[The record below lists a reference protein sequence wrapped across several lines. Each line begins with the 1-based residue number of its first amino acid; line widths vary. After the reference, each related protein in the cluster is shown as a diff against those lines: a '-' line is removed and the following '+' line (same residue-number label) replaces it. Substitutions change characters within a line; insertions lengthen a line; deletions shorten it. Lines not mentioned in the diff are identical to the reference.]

1 LINLLNSN
9 EKVNKNYM
17 VTTDD
22 NTNSIKFINLNNL
35 NNMIYLIPKL
45 MTLDEFKKNFS
56 YDNIEIFVND
66 KKMNDNE
73 FFIKGNIYLFKIL

>member
-1 LINLLNSN
+1 
-9 EKVNKNYM
+9 M